1 MGREREGE
9 ERVEGEQ
16 WKREGWEMSGEKGR
30 EEGREWKEWEEVGM
44 GKGGD

>member
-16 WKREGWEMSGEKGR
+16 SGR
-30 EEGREWKEWEEVGM
+30 EKMGNERGE
-44 GKGGD
+44 GKGGG